1 MKIVKYP
8 LLISIVYLLS
18 GCISK
23 EEREI
28 WSFYNKPSESLNIAK
43 IEEECNLKGENW
55 EVQMFSDGSG
65 LCVNKKAKE
74 EELKRKQQEL
84 EHYANYEKNY
94 FIEYNNILKNL
105 PTIKTTYIQPSNK
118 KEPCKLLFRY
128 SENNQ
133 WFKEESYKVFWDG
146 ECKNGFANGLGREI
160 EKDNLIDTWG
170 LAIYKDGKP
179 TYYITNNILENVLF
193 EGIKDTNKEISFG
206 VSMQITEK
214 MGDID
219 VIYTAFSSNEK
230 ELIYL
235 SSSKSPFWNGKFL
248 FSKKYP
254 NFEYNYL
261 NFEND
266 DESKIDYQFFLASNK
281 VQNGWTLIKPRNKS
295 LVTGEYVM
303 NKFNKVDLP
312 IEYKNKSDE
321 IIKEIKEAQQKAVEA
336 QAQAQVVKKQYLN
349 KICKDSIKVSF
360 MDNDDYKSICNNK
373 KEKEL
378 YSKINDK
385 LQKMSKEKITRLE
398 QQRYNEQ
405 QRQQEQYRNQQLEI
419 ERQKLAAQQSQ
430 AQAAQMNAYFNQQRM
445 NQQGFQ
451 NLNNSL
457 NNSWN
462 ETQMQ
467 MQNMQMQ
474 NLNNNL
480 KNLNNNLNQMNGNPW
495 VPQW

>member
-1 MKIVKYP
+1 M
-8 LLISIVYLLS
+8 
-18 GCISK
+18 
-23 EEREI
+23 
-28 WSFYNKPSESLNIAK
+28 
-43 IEEECNLKGENW
+43 
-55 EVQMFSDGSG
+55 
-65 LCVNKKAKE
+65 
-74 EELKRKQQEL
+74 
-84 EHYANYEKNY
+84 
-94 FIEYNNILKNL
+94 
-105 PTIKTTYIQPSNK
+105 
-118 KEPCKLLFRY
+118 
-128 SENNQ
+128 
-133 WFKEESYKVFWDG
+133 
-146 ECKNGFANGLGREI
+146 
-160 EKDNLIDTWG
+160 
-170 LAIYKDGKP
+170 
-179 TYYITNNILENVLF
+179 
-193 EGIKDTNKEISFG
+193 
-206 VSMQITEK
+206 
-214 MGDID
+214 
-219 VIYTAFSSNEK
+219 
-230 ELIYL
+230 
-235 SSSKSPFWNGKFL
+235 
-248 FSKKYP
+248 
-254 NFEYNYL
+254 
-261 NFEND
+261 
-266 DESKIDYQFFLASNK
+266 
-281 VQNGWTLIKPRNKS
+281 
-295 LVTGEYVM
+295 VTGEYVM